1 MFFHYTK
8 LTQKETVAKVGKII
22 NKLTWIIAKFYI
34 FILEDIVNKTFT
46 KIHADQEMLTF
57 VRSYKFSNLLIKPGS
72 PVLLKVELWRRK
84 ILRRWISEIESVLC
98 HSSKFNG
105 NILKCA
111 FLCLMQLSSSE
122 SSIARKWTKCF
133 FYYCWWRK

>member
-1 MFFHYTK
+1 

-72 PVLLKVELWRRK
+72 PVLLKVEL
-84 ILRRWISEIESVLC
+84 
-98 HSSKFNG
+98 
-105 NILKCA
+105 
-111 FLCLMQLSSSE
+111 
-122 SSIARKWTKCF
+122 
-133 FYYCWWRK
+133 